1 MRRVT
6 FILICLL
13 RSAASLE
20 AATPSDSIDF
30 ARDIRPLLQE
40 QCYQCHSAEKSKG
53 GLRLD
58 LKKSAWLGGDS
69 GIPAITPGS
78 PEKSRLIQLVK
89 GTADGEF
96 MPPKGP
102 HLSVSQVDVL
112 RRWIQLGASWPVSLD
127 GSDAAEPSHWSFRKP
142 KRPAMPSVKSRDWSK
157 NPIDLFVLAGLETHG
172 LRPSPA
178 ADRSTLAR
186 RVALDLTGLPP
197 TLAEVDAFLQDKSA
211 DAYEK
216 MVDRFLASPAYGERW
231 ARLWLDL
238 ARYADSKGY
247 GSDPLRPYMWRYR
260 DWVIDSFNRNFPY
273 DRFTT
278 EQLAGDLLP
287 KPSTD
292 QLLATCFHRNT
303 MANDEGGT
311 DDEEFRVAAI
321 KDRIDTTMQVWM
333 GVTFGCSK
341 CHSHKYDPITQRDYY
356 SFYAFFNQ
364 TADADRPDDS
374 PRHPTP
380 TPEQATRMEE
390 LQRSLQPLRD
400 RRDHPKL
407 EMDVA
412 RAAWE
417 LRALNVANEW
427 APLLPSLAQAANSEL
442 YVQADRSIAAVGPV
456 PSTNTYRITFPQLAT
471 AVTALRIELLPIESS
486 GVTRLARNPRAH
498 LAISD
503 IRAEITTDTPRF
515 PRARFVRV
523 ELPGK
528 SKYLSLAEVQVMSGG
543 RNIAPRGKASQSS
556 TDFGGV
562 AARAIDGNTDG
573 VHDKLSVTHTALSDD
588 PWWEADL
595 GELSPVE
602 TLTVWNRTD
611 GGVEDRLKGFR
622 IVLLDDQR
630 SPVWTETHASVPKPS
645 TLIAT
650 SGQQALRFSAATS
663 SVPGSGAKAGSMI
676 DPDPQSTFSIS
687 RTDVRSHDLV
697 LTFAKPVTLSQGEAL
712 TLTITQAQ
720 GEGAAPALVRV
731 SSTQEKQPFPAL
743 PYAVVAALRVGSVQR
758 DAEQNREIANF
769 YWALSPEY
777 NALIQEI
784 RPLEEQFAALEKQ
797 VVQTPILRELSG
809 KEQRVTRVLMKGNFL
824 TPGDTVS
831 AATPSAF
838 HPLPANAPTNRLGVA
853 MWLTDPANPL
863 TSRVAVNRFW
873 SALFSKGLLETEE
886 DFGTQGAM
894 PSHPELLDW
903 LATEYP
909 RLGWDTKALLK
920 LMVTSATYRQSS
932 QTTPEKLQHDPRNV
946 WLSHS
951 PRPRLEA
958 EMVRDQAL
966 ALSGLLSRKMFG
978 PSVYPPQPA
987 NLWQAAFNGERN
999 WATSSGEDK
1008 HRRGLYT
1015 FWRRTVPYP
1024 SMMAFDAP
1032 TREYCTIR
1040 RVPSNT
1046 PLQAF
1051 VTLNDPVFVEAAQAF
1066 ARRIIKE
1073 GGDNPESRIR
1083 WALRQAT
1090 AKAPEEKQVA
1100 VLNRLYEEG
1109 LAKYRDNPEGAKA
1122 MASSQSGALEAGVDP
1137 VEAAAWSVVANVLL
1151 NLDSVLTK
1159 G

>member
-1 MRRVT
+1 MRRAPL
-6 FILICLL
+6 ILISLL
-13 RSAASLE
+13 GWCSLSEPASAAD
-20 AATPSDSIDF
+20 TIDF

-40 QCYQCHSAEKSKG
+40 QCYKCHSAEKSKG

-58 LKKSAWLGGDS
+58 LKKSALLGGDS
-69 GIPAITPGS
+69 GAPAIAPGS
-78 PEKSRLIQLVK
+78 PEKSRMIELIR
-89 GTADGEF
+89 GTTDGEF

-102 HLSVSQVDVL
+102 RLTARQADL
-112 RRWIQLGASWPVSLD
+112 LTRWIRAGAEWPASLD
-127 GSDAAEPSHWSFRKP
+127 GSDATEPSHWSFRKP
-142 KRPAMPSVKSRDWSK
+142 KRPAAPAVKTTGWAK
-157 NPIDLFVLAGLETHG
+157 NTIDFFVLAGMESHG
-172 LRPSPA
+172 LAPA
-178 ADRSTLAR
+178 AEADRSTLAR

-197 TLAEVDAFLQDKSA
+197 TLAELDAFQQDKSP
-211 DAYEK
+211 DAYER
-216 MVDRFLASPAYGERW
+216 MVDHFLSSPGYGERW
-231 ARLWLDL
+231 ARMWLDL

-260 DWVIDSFNRNFPY
+260 DWVIDAFNRNLPY

-287 KPSTD
+287 NATTD

-333 GVTFGCSK
+333 GITFGCAK

-364 TADADRPDDS
+364 TEDADRPDDS

-380 TPEQATRMEE
+380 TPEQANRIEE
-390 LQRSLQPLRD
+390 LKRDLEPLRD
-400 RRDHPKL
+400 RRDHPKMEYDL
-407 EMDVA
+407 A
-412 RAAWE
+412 RGAWE
-417 LRALNVANEW
+417 QRALNVAREW
-427 APLLPSLAQAANSEL
+427 SALPPSSAQAAKSEL
-442 YVQADRSIAAVGPV
+442 YVQPDRSIVAVGATPPTNIFRVTFTDLASPV
-456 PSTNTYRITFPQLAT
+456 TG
-471 AVTALRIELLPIESS
+471 LRIELLPVESS
-486 GVTRLARNPRAH
+486 GATRLGRNPRGPVN
-498 LAISD
+498 LSD
-503 IRAEITTDTPRF
+503 IRAEITSDAPRF
-515 PRARFVRV
+515 PRARYVRV

-528 SKYLSLAEVQVMSGG
+528 GKYLSLAEVEVMSSGQ
-543 RNIAPRGKASQSS
+543 NVALRGKASQSS

-562 AARAIDGNTDG
+562 AGRAIDGNTDG
-573 VHDKLSVTHTALSDD
+573 AHDKLSVTHTALNDD
-588 PWWEADL
+588 PWWEVDL
-595 GELSPVE
+595 GEAAPIE
-602 TLTVWNRTD
+602 TVTLWNRTD

-622 IVLLDDQR
+622 VVLLDDQR
-630 SPVWTETHASVPKPS
+630 SPVWTEASAPVPKPS
-645 TLIAT
+645 TRIAT
-650 SGQQALRFSAATS
+650 SGAQPMPILAATTS
-663 SVPGSGAKAGSMI
+663 ARSNGAKIENAI
-676 DPDPQSTFSIS
+676 DSDPKTSFSIAQGSS
-687 RTDVRSHDLV
+687 RPQEIV
-697 LTFAKPVTLSQGEAL
+697 LAFAKPATFAKGEAL
-712 TLTITQAQ
+712 TLTLTQTQ
-720 GEGAAPALVRV
+720 GDGAAPAMFRV

-743 PYAVVAALRVGSVQR
+743 PHAVAAALRTARDQR
-758 DAEQNREIANF
+758 DAEQNREIAAF

-777 NALIQEI
+777 QALVQRI
-784 RPLEEQFAALEKQ
+784 RPLEDQLSAVEKQ
-797 VVQTPILRELSG
+797 VVQTPVLRELAQ
-809 KEQRVTRVLMKGNFL
+809 KDQRVTRILMKGNFL
-824 TPGDTVS
+824 TPGDSVS
-831 AATPSAF
+831 PSTPSAF
-838 HPLPANAPTNRLGVA
+838 HPLPAKAPTNRLGVA

-863 TSRVAVNRFW
+863 TARVAVNRFW
-873 SALFSKGLLETEE
+873 SALFSKGLLESEE

-920 LMVTSATYRQSS
+920 LLVTSASYRQSS
-932 QTTPEKLQHDPRNV
+932 QATSEQLQQDPRNV
-946 WLSHS
+946 WLSRA

-978 PSVYPPQPA
+978 PSVYPPQPD

-999 WATSSGEDK
+999 WATSGGEDK

-1051 VTLNDPVFVEAAQAF
+1051 VTLNDPVFVEAAQAL
-1066 ARRIIKE
+1066 ARRIMKE
-1073 GGDNPESRIR
+1073 GGDTTESRVR
-1083 WALRQAT
+1083 WALRHAT
-1090 AKAPEEKQVA
+1090 ARAPEERQVE
-1100 VLNRLYEEG
+1100 VLKRLFEESRSR
-1109 LAKYRDNPEGAKA
+1109 YRDDAKGAKA
-1122 MASSQSGALEAGVDP
+1122 MASSQAGSLEAGMDP
-1137 VEAAAWSVVANVLL
+1137 AEAAAWSVVGNVLL